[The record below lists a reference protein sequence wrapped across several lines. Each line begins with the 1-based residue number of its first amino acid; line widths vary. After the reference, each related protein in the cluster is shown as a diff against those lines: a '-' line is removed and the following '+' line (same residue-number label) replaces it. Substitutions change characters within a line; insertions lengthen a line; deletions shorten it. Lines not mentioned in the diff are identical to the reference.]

1 MGITRLLPLTR
12 RPGSSRVIL
21 MPILR
26 MGTMATDIQ
35 QGVARDITTTITS
48 IIIVNAIIS
57 IMNIRQT
64 RTHGCDGS
72 IVACPALA

>member
-1 MGITRLLPLTR
+1 
-12 RPGSSRVIL
+12 
-21 MPILR
+21 
-26 MGTMATDIQ
+26 MATDIQ